1 VNFVNARSLAASSEV
16 FCGGEFDK
24 LDCFHDR
31 VLVGCYCRLTRKEIR
46 EKMNNVY
53 NFFQLFS
60 FSYILY
66 SIKRAFC

>member
-31 VLVGCYCRLTRKEIR
+31 VLVGVNVACCER
-46 EKMNNVY
+46 EKKY
-53 NFFQLFS
+53 A
-60 FSYILY
+60 
-66 SIKRAFC
+66 KK